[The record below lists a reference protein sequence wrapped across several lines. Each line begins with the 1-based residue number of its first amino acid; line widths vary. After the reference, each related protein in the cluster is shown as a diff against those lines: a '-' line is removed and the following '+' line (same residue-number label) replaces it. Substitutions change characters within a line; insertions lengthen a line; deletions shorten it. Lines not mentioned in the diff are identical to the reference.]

1 MVGKFE
7 ISFSKNGTCRLPFA
21 LNFSD
26 CRAALDWI
34 LVTTWR
40 ASTKFKKLV
49 NGKRISVPNVPTG
62 KMGLPFQNFRLSRE
76 FSSGT
81 NQKNVYHLHPNRNFR
96 EFVVNGKQRSLTRPH
111 PIIAHDWSLPVAL
124 RVASDLDIPCIL
136 SRDFWHVCF
145 RIFVHVASVLKVPKP
160 ISAIWF
166 VFLKTLISSNRT
178 NSRQEPVLWPTKTS
192 FFGGTGS
199 PLAHKAVRE
208 NPLPLRRH
216 GRPFTFVIRMAFYL
230 NEFIASRWTSSP

>member
-1 MVGKFE
+1 MVGKFR
-7 ISFSKNGTCRLPFA
+7 SVRTVNGTCRLPFA

-81 NQKNVYHLHPNRNFR
+81 NQKNVYYLHPNRNFR

-124 RVASDLDIPCIL
+124 RVALIFMTDFGGPRTDSLLLENLWEHSIYKCAFQAKDGIPSLIWQTDLDSLHFVKGFLACLLQDICTCCISFKSTETHFSDMIRL
-136 SRDFWHVCF
+136 S
-145 RIFVHVASVLKVPKP
+145 
-160 ISAIWF
+160 
-166 VFLKTLISSNRT
+166 
-178 NSRQEPVLWPTKTS
+178 
-192 FFGGTGS
+192 
-199 PLAHKAVRE
+199 
-208 NPLPLRRH
+208 
-216 GRPFTFVIRMAFYL
+216 
-230 NEFIASRWTSSP
+230 